1 MTAVCVDATTPRSGP
16 RTLCVQNCWSSDLL
30 LIIVMMVL

>member
-16 RTLCVQNCWSSDLL
+16 RTVLYVVQNC
-30 LIIVMMVL
+30 